1 MSLKVVCLFFILAGL
16 LVPAGVL
23 AADDGW
29 SHGSLFSAP
38 NWLLEQFD
46 DESREMSK
54 MDYFGT
60 KLVEPTPTQP
70 TAMDLVKEG
79 WAYLEGGNYKD
90 ALKSFEKALAING
103 SSPEAWYG
111 RGLALENQKR
121 YLSAIDAYTKA
132 LSYSKKPASSWGA
145 NAGKGRSYLALNQFE
160 NAKEALTL
168 AISQYEQSG
177 ENMPDERASMYRDL
191 AQALEMLG
199 ENDAAQEALE
209 KAG

>member
-1 MSLKVVCLFFILAGL
+1 MIRKVLYISLILVGL
-16 LVPAGVL
+16 LIPAGVL

-46 DESREMSK
+46 DESRGMSK

-60 KLVEPTPTQP
+60 KLEEPTPKPP
-70 TAMDLVKEG
+70 TVMDLVKEG
-79 WAYLEGGNYKD
+79 WAYLEGGNFKD
-90 ALKSFEKALAING
+90 AQNSFKNAIEMNDT
-103 SSPEAWYG
+103 STEAWYG
-111 RGLALENQKR
+111 MGLALENQKR

-132 LSYSKKPASSWGA
+132 VSYSKKPASSWGP

-160 NAKEALTL
+160 NAKDALTV

-177 ENMPDERASMYRDL
+177 EDMADELASMYRDL

-199 ENDAAQEALE
+199 ETDAAQEALE